1 MNTLNTI
8 NPHYHMPHRAP
19 VPAPF
24 PAYPITHMPRRM
36 LPTGDCGFVVY
47 CADPLPPFVF
57 NAAQS
62 VRCQCRSYW
71 PNPHTPDLCACGH
84 HACYHS
90 NTQQQST
97 TTVPPAPTPAPP
109 APSSPSSVLTMG
121 AVANLMKR
129 ISRLEQELEAQ
140 RERELKRESQSR
152 SRSGPEMKEVVCG
165 LRGIDEKVDE
175 LLERMDEAEE
185 RLSGT
190 ERIGVEFEGRL
201 NELEVRADEIED
213 DVTGLVRQDEE
224 DEEDE
229 ERERLEKK
237 ETRRNME
244 IDAESESDS
253 ESETGRNAAVKVEP
267 VTATST
273 GGRIAEKI
281 AEKIVDTKAAAA
293 ATTAAKGAAITTAC
307 IILAQPPFNKTF
319 SLKRRSSDSNLLL
332 VEHSSH
338 PAAKRIRC
346 QSSGGSI
353 SA

>member
-1 MNTLNTI
+1 MNTLNTNI
-8 NPHYHMPHRAP
+8 PHYHMPPRAP
-19 VPAPF
+19 MPAPF
-24 PAYPITHMPRRM
+24 PTYPITHMPRRM

-90 NTQQQST
+90 NMPQQST
-97 TTVPPAPTPAPP
+97 TSTPPAPTPAPP

-129 ISRLEQELEAQ
+129 VSRLEQELEVQ
-140 RERELKRESQSR
+140 RELEMKRGSR
-152 SRSGPEMKEVVCG
+152 SRPQSELEMKEVVCG

-175 LLERMDEAEE
+175 LLERVDEAEE
-185 RLSGT
+185 RLSGA

-213 DVTGLVRQDEE
+213 DFTGLVRQDEE
-224 DEEDE
+224 DEEEE
-229 ERERLEKK
+229 ERERLKK
-237 ETRRNME
+237 ETMKNME
-244 IDAESESDS
+244 IEAELESESGSES

-267 VTATST
+267 VTATAT
-273 GGRIAEKI
+273 GEIMAGGV
-281 AEKIVDTKAAAA
+281 VDTKAAAA
-293 ATTAAKGAAITTAC
+293 ATAAKGAAITSAC

-332 VEHSSH
+332 VEHSSQ

-353 SA
+353 SV